1 MRFHSLSALSAGALL
16 LALLVSGCCTTVT
29 VPSSAA
35 ADQAPTITIGALPIV
50 PSGPGAAGEI
60 DQQNVSS
67 STGPSAT
74 VRVTRGSSYQIT
86 GSAINLVGGVAK
98 LTMTVSQG
106 GAFIF
111 HGDTTGSKNSS
122 GATCTTLSLVNVTNS
137 SGAPNQAMTVT
148 MTDPVTVNAT
158 AVNFNGQSTSFSVVY
173 VPTDLTVTMTASP
186 STIGYQQS
194 ASSSTLNWSAHFG
207 VRPYTVTLNPQVVPD
222 PVNTTSAVVS
232 PSATTTYTLSVIDQ
246 VTPAGKSA
254 GATVS
259 VVPSPPAPKVHL
271 TGTPNGA
278 YAVLGVPQTISWVV
292 DNCSTTIPCQIALVG
307 IPTGYATVNVNLKNL
322 PPISSFTMTPAD
334 TTDFTLTAISSSG
347 PGHDTISMT
356 IDPNS
361 PGKQPTLMVFYFTII
376 DNNSN
381 AVTPCSAIA
390 VASDNQADAEAQ
402 ALKSYGSGYSI
413 GKVLTADQFNS
424 GTACQ

>member
-1 MRFHSLSALSAGALL
+1 
-16 LALLVSGCCTTVT
+16 
-29 VPSSAA
+29 
-35 ADQAPTITIGALPIV
+35 
-50 PSGPGAAGEI
+50 
-60 DQQNVSS
+60 
-67 STGPSAT
+67 
-74 VRVTRGSSYQIT
+74 
-86 GSAINLVGGVAK
+86 
-98 LTMTVSQG
+98 
-106 GAFIF
+106 
-111 HGDTTGSKNSS
+111 
-122 GATCTTLSLVNVTNS
+122 
-137 SGAPNQAMTVT
+137 
-148 MTDPVTVNAT
+148 
-158 AVNFNGQSTSFSVVY
+158 
-173 VPTDLTVTMTASP
+173 
-186 STIGYQQS
+186 
-194 ASSSTLNWSAHFG
+194 
-207 VRPYTVTLNPQVVPD
+207 
-222 PVNTTSAVVS
+222 VVS